1 MQLSDDDQEPDS
13 ELTGDPRFRRGRC
26 AFDGLLYAAD
36 QTALFEI
43 TRVADDHK
51 RVVRLCF
58 RCSHSMPDNFTATK
72 VAKRYPPDL
81 A

>member
-1 MQLSDDDQEPDS
+1 MPLSGEAPDPDS
-13 ELTGDPRFRRGRC
+13 EPQGDPRYLRGRC

-43 TRVADDHK
+43 TRVADNHK
-51 RVVRLCF
+51 RIVRLCF

-72 VAKRYPPDL
+72 VVKRHPLDL
-81 A
+81 D